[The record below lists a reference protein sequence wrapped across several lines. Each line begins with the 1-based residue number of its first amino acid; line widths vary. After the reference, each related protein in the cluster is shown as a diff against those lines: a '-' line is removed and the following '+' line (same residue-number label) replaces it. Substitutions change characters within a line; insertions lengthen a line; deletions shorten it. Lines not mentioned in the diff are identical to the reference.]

1 MTDMLVELIQ
11 NFISGSESTL
21 NSVFNSML
29 NLVFYIERELM
40 YIPEGAILPVHKIDF
55 NAIYQIVFNYATY
68 LLIIVFIVK
77 AVKTYLLMKDGE
89 NKLNKQNKKGNRY
102 KENTKKK
109 VKTNKKLIPNII
121 LIFFIIL
128 LVFSGFKIIMWFLNN
143 RENKK
148 IAEEISQAI
157 IIDEENVEEKEKYKV
172 DFQALKEKN
181 SDTVGFLKVN
191 GTNIEYTVVKGT
203 NNSCYLKHNFNKES
217 NSAGW
222 IFADYKNKVDGTD
235 KNLVIYGHNMRN
247 DSMFGSLKNILND
260 DWHNEEENKY
270 VTFITENDNSIYEVF
285 SVYQVVDEDYYITTD
300 FKDNEFNDFIKTIKS
315 RSKFDFGVDVNE
327 NDNILTLSTCANNN
341 KYRVVLHAK
350 KIIE

>member
-1 MTDMLVELIQ
+1 M
-11 NFISGSESTL
+11 
-21 NSVFNSML
+21 
-29 NLVFYIERELM
+29 
-40 YIPEGAILPVHKIDF
+40 
-55 NAIYQIVFNYATY
+55 
-68 LLIIVFIVK
+68 
-77 AVKTYLLMKDGE
+77 
-89 NKLNKQNKKGNRY
+89 NKQNKKGNGY

-109 VKTNKKLIPNII
+109 VKTNKNLIPNII

-128 LVFSGFKIIMWFLNN
+128 FVFSGFKIIMWFLNN

-157 IIDEENVEEKEKYKV
+157 TINEENVEEKEKYKV
-172 DFQALKEKN
+172 DFQTLKEKN

-203 NNSCYLKHNFNKES
+203 NNSYYLKHNFNKES

-235 KNLVIYGHNMRN
+235 KNLVIYGHNMRD

-285 SVYQVVDEDYYITTD
+285 SVYQVADEDYYITTD

>member
-1 MTDMLVELIQ
+1 M
-11 NFISGSESTL
+11 
-21 NSVFNSML
+21 
-29 NLVFYIERELM
+29 
-40 YIPEGAILPVHKIDF
+40 
-55 NAIYQIVFNYATY
+55 
-68 LLIIVFIVK
+68 
-77 AVKTYLLMKDGE
+77 
-89 NKLNKQNKKGNRY
+89 NKQNKKGNRY

-109 VKTNKKLIPNII
+109 VKTNKNLIPNII

-128 LVFSGFKIIMWFLNN
+128 FVFSGFKIIMWFLNN

-157 IIDEENVEEKEKYKV
+157 TINEENVEEKEKYKV
-172 DFQALKEKN
+172 DFQTLKEKN

-203 NNSCYLKHNFNKES
+203 NNSYYLKHNFNKES

-235 KNLVIYGHNMRN
+235 KNLVIYGHNMRD

-285 SVYQVVDEDYYITTD
+285 SVYQVADEDYYITTD
-300 FKDNEFNDFIKTIKS
+300 FKDNEFTDFIKTIKS

-341 KYRVVLHAK
+341 KYRVVLHAVK
-350 KIIE
+350 LK

>member
-1 MTDMLVELIQ
+1 M
-11 NFISGSESTL
+11 
-21 NSVFNSML
+21 
-29 NLVFYIERELM
+29 
-40 YIPEGAILPVHKIDF
+40 
-55 NAIYQIVFNYATY
+55 
-68 LLIIVFIVK
+68 
-77 AVKTYLLMKDGE
+77 
-89 NKLNKQNKKGNRY
+89 NKQNKKGNRY

-109 VKTNKKLIPNII
+109 VKTNKNLIPNII

-128 LVFSGFKIIMWFLNN
+128 FVFSGFKIIMWFLNN

-157 IIDEENVEEKEKYKV
+157 TINEENVEEKEKYKV
-172 DFQALKEKN
+172 DFQTLKEKN

-203 NNSCYLKHNFNKES
+203 NNSYYLKHNFNKES

-235 KNLVIYGHNMRN
+235 KNLVIYGHNMRD

-260 DWHNEEENKY
+260 DWHIEEENKY

-285 SVYQVVDEDYYITTD
+285 SVYQVAEEDYYITTD

-315 RSKFDFGVDVNE
+315 RSKFDFDVDINE